1 MRSPAQNVTTMVLFG
16 PIVLVLTMLIQSGD
30 VSSATNDV
38 LTPLEQAEMA
48 AAKSIDQRIK
58 IYEAASK
65 RIQLQLQGA
74 MSKNEFEAVPAILTL
89 WTSLLNRSLEDIESV
104 LKSKKK
110 PKNLKKYEIHLRKAI
125 KETQDYKTKT
135 PFDQQDAFNACL
147 VRAETIRKQ
156 FVEILFLH

>member
-16 PIVLVLTMLIQSGD
+16 PIVLALTMLIQSGD

-38 LTPLEQAEMA
+38 LIPAEQAGMA

-58 IYEAASK
+58 IYESASK

-74 MSKNEFEAVPAILTL
+74 MLKNEFEVVPGILNL
-89 WTSLLNRSLEDIESV
+89 WTLLLNRSLEDIEEA

-110 PKNLKKYEIHLRKAI
+110 PKSLKKYEIHLRKAI
-125 KETQDYKTKT
+125 KETQDYKIKT
-135 PFDQQDAFNACL
+135 PYDQQDAFNVCL
-147 VRAETIRKQ
+147 VRAETIRKR